1 MAVEGLKA
9 LDVTDAKVATLSS
22 HGFHAHHLY
31 SAPLTSETGSLEWMR
46 GEGKARR
53 RSSSGEG
60 SAIAPCESFTCCSCG
75 GQAASSAEVT
85 ASSSSSSSS
94 SGGSSEGSSRGGS
107 GSATPPDVESD
118 ASTVPMMGA
127 GGPILPPDWLERQQA
142 LPQPLTSLT
151 HLALNGADVSLARGS
166 GDADAGREGSV
177 GAAGLLVPT
186 SSAAAGAPSAA
197 PPGPG
202 EAGYRKP
209 AVPRAGRAVAGA
221 VGAGSAKAGAPAGA
235 SPRTGGTTAGGAL
248 PPAAPSSAAAGGCG
262 FGSKATTGRAPM
274 DRLRQGLS
282 AAAASSLSARDN
294 SVRAGMET
302 SREGKPHGKL
312 TDGVAA
318 RAARASAP
326 LPLKTFRE
334 VVQRASRPPNP
345 NQLVIC
351 LKDSKNAAGIV
362 REVTNAM
369 GWRESNGVAEDCNA
383 NLYWYE
389 RAISVGEVK
398 LLHER
403 QRVNMIPGMHDI
415 AKKVSLARSLNRM
428 RTLFPNDFNF
438 YPRTWT
444 LPSQLDAFRAHCD
457 EAGERSRARPP
468 TYIVKPSGG
477 SQGTGIYLVRSPEQL
492 KDHHTA
498 VVQDYVESPLLL
510 DGLKFDFRLYVLVLS
525 VQPLTAYLYKGGM
538 ARFATSRYKR
548 PTDRNLN
555 DVFMHLTNYS
565 LNKRNV
571 EAYVPAAGTKDA
583 EGSGEEGEGEE
594 EDEEDD
600 DEEEEG
606 VVASAPTLRRQTH
619 SAPRVPN
626 GACADDCGAVDSSM
640 PSGAASA
647 AASKLPSRATSRPSS
662 RSTSSHLPS
671 LSPSQQPSL
680 SPSQQMSPRS
690 VAAWTADKE
699 NRSTKRRDGS
709 EERSDGEEEE
719 EGEGSSEDEDDE
731 EESSEDDSEDGDDD
745 DDDEEEEEEGQQ
757 ASKRSVDDVL
767 EELVRKG
774 IASSIQIRKMWKDIE
789 AVVAKTLTCAAPP
802 VAATYS
808 GCFPGVDPGS
818 PQYKCFH
825 IIGVDIMLDSELKP
839 WLLEVNHNPSFT
851 CDTEFDRELKGSVV
865 RDAIELLD
873 LKPFDKTQYKEQ
885 LAHHMAAKE
894 VKAAQTPLEKERLQ
908 QQRLKERRAAAMT
921 LASKS
926 QRVNAAQ
933 ANAPS
938 AAPTAGS
945 SSAAASSSGQAAAPS
960 AAAAPAPAPVPEFNP
975 PPSHGA
981 FDRISFGG
989 AGAAYARYKLFQ
1001 DANLQRAWRHCVG
1014 VRGRKVTAARFQ
1026 RLMRD
1031 AGQLEKGFSA
1041 ADSDL
1046 LFMQTLVRSGVPLE
1060 DASGMGFHEFCD
1072 ALMELARRKAAQAR
1086 GDSGG
1091 SGGAS
1096 QPLAAHL
1103 ERLVLS
1109 LPGAAE
1115 AAEKAQ
1121 AYTEKATA
1129 RSRLTRAS
1137 AEAPSV
1143 A

>member
-1 MAVEGLKA
+1 MPMPAVRGASALPDCSFPPPPLPPGLHPRLPRVRARRATASPQSRAPGEPLREPSA
-9 LDVTDAKVATLSS
+9 LA
-22 HGFHAHHLY
+22 
-31 SAPLTSETGSLEWMR
+31 APR
-46 GEGKARR
+46 PRARR
-53 RSSSGEG
+53 RVAPQRWYHSWRRT
-60 SAIAPCESFTCCSCG
+60 SAGCAVERCG
-75 GQAASSAEVT
+75 GWMQ
-85 ASSSSSSSS
+85 
-94 SGGSSEGSSRGGS
+94 
-107 GSATPPDVESD
+107 
-118 ASTVPMMGA
+118 
-127 GGPILPPDWLERQQA
+127 LWKQ
-142 LPQPLTSLT
+142 
-151 HLALNGADVSLARGS
+151 
-166 GDADAGREGSV
+166 GDH
-177 GAAGLLVPT
+177 
-186 SSAAAGAPSAA
+186 
-197 PPGPG
+197 
-202 EAGYRKP
+202 
-209 AVPRAGRAVAGA
+209 
-221 VGAGSAKAGAPAGA
+221 GA
-235 SPRTGGTTAGGAL
+235 SAHGS
-248 PPAAPSSAAAGGCG
+248 PAA
-262 FGSKATTGRAPM
+262 
-274 DRLRQGLS
+274 GLS

-294 SVRAGMET
+294 SVRAGTET

-318 RAARASAP
+318 RAARAARAAAP

-398 LLHER
+398 LLNER

-626 GACADDCGAVDSSM
+626 GAYADDCGAVDSSM

-709 EERSDGEEEE
+709 EERSHGEEEE

-745 DDDEEEEEEGQQ
+745 DDDDEEEEEGQQ

-767 EELVRKG
+767 EELVRKHREQHPD
-774 IASSIQIRKMWKDIE
+774 SKDVE
-789 AVVAKTLTCAAPP
+789 RHRSRRRQDADLRRSARGGHLLGLLPN
-802 VAATYS
+802 
-808 GCFPGVDPGS
+808 VDPGS

-825 IIGVDIMLDSELKP
+825 IIGVDVMLDSELKP

-908 QQRLKERRAAAMT
+908 QQRL
-921 LASKS
+921 
-926 QRVNAAQ
+926 
-933 ANAPS
+933 
-938 AAPTAGS
+938 
-945 SSAAASSSGQAAAPS
+945 
-960 AAAAPAPAPVPEFNP
+960 
-975 PPSHGA
+975 
-981 FDRISFGG
+981 
-989 AGAAYARYKLFQ
+989 
-1001 DANLQRAWRHCVG
+1001 
-1014 VRGRKVTAARFQ
+1014 
-1026 RLMRD
+1026 
-1031 AGQLEKGFSA
+1031 
-1041 ADSDL
+1041 
-1046 LFMQTLVRSGVPLE
+1046 
-1060 DASGMGFHEFCD
+1060 
-1072 ALMELARRKAAQAR
+1072 
-1086 GDSGG
+1086 G
-1091 SGGAS
+1091 SGA
-1096 QPLAAHL
+1096 PL
-1103 ERLVLS
+1103 S
-1109 LPGAAE
+1109 
-1115 AAEKAQ
+1115 
-1121 AYTEKATA
+1121 
-1129 RSRLTRAS
+1129 
-1137 AEAPSV
+1137 
-1143 A
+1143 